1 MKTCPASL
9 ILYIVS
15 GFLFLLSAVIE
26 SEQLALISKPVISTS
41 MLFYYWYESKGK
53 INFWFTT
60 ILILFFI
67 SGVFNLFDDKFA
79 LKYVILINLFSYSI
93 LLSFIV
99 RSLLELKLKS
109 IDNINLTYIILMFL
123 FLCTLLYVCLFLV
136 FDTSFQSYG
145 LVIVYGFVL
154 LVIGILNTILY
165 TINFNKSN
173 VYLMITTFC
182 YIICDLF
189 YAMYYYYLDFIF
201 FRYVSILCNILSFYF
216 LVNYFLKRKEMSTI
230 EEDK

>member
-1 MKTCPASL
+1 MKAYPAAL
-9 ILYIVS
+9 IVYLVS
-15 GFLFLLSAVIE
+15 GFLFFLSAVVE
-26 SEQLALISKPVISTS
+26 SEQLALISKPIVSTS
-41 MLFYYWYESKGK
+41 MLFYYWHESKGR
-53 INFWFTT
+53 INFWFTA
-60 ILILFFI
+60 ILVLFFI
-67 SGVFNLFDDKFA
+67 SGVFNLFDDEFA
-79 LKYVILINLFSYSI
+79 LKYVILINLFSYAI

-145 LVIVYGFVL
+145 LIIVYGFVL
-154 LVIGILNTILY
+154 FVIGISNTILY
-165 TINFNKSN
+165 TINFNRSN

-216 LVNYFLKRKEMSTI
+216 LVNYFLKRNEMSTI
-230 EEDK
+230 DDDK

>member
-1 MKTCPASL
+1 MKTYPPAL
-9 ILYIVS
+9 ILYVVS
-15 GFLFLLSAVIE
+15 GSLFFLSAVIG
-26 SEQLALISKPVISTS
+26 SEQLALISKPMVSTS
-41 MLFYYWYESKGK
+41 MLFYYWSESKGM

-67 SGVFNLFDDKFA
+67 SGVFNLFDDQFA
-79 LKYVILINLFSYSI
+79 LRYVILINLFSYAI

-123 FLCTLLYVCLFLV
+123 FLCSLLYVCLFLI

-154 LVIGILNTILY
+154 FVIGILNTILY
-165 TINFNKSN
+165 AVNFNRSN

-201 FRYVSILCNILSFYF
+201 FRYISILCNILSFYF
-216 LVNYFLKRKEMSTI
+216 LVNYFLKRNEMTSI
-230 EEDK
+230 DNVK